1 MAGLDQEAF
10 AGVLES
16 AWEHVQRVREETG
29 VVIELRLT
37 TVGLTAL
44 AVDLP
49 CNRMA
54 TVSWRDLAQAQDLH
68 ELLLARISEVAQGQ
82 RRTHRL
88 VPASLATAA

>member
-1 MAGLDQEAF
+1 MAGLSQEAF

-44 AVDLP
+44 AVDLR

-54 TVSWRDLAQAQDLH
+54 TVSWRKLAQAQDMH

-88 VPASLATAA
+88 GPASLATAA